1 MKLCARSFFASLC
14 LALLVLA
21 TAAHADAPGKDAG
34 QGPRILILHSYAPD
48 FSWTRELHAGI
59 VSVLQAPEV
68 QARYRVEYMDA
79 KHHGSPDYLDRLLDL
94 YREKYAGTRFDGL
107 LLTDNHALDLAA
119 RHREDLFP
127 NTPMAACGINDP
139 ASIPANAGDM
149 HIIIENLAHRETLEA
164 ALRQNPQT
172 RTIFVIVDDTL
183 TGQFIRQDFLTQT
196 RPLTDRVKIEIL
208 PPQTADELVAFARE
222 RQPGELLY
230 LLVYFQD
237 AAGTV
242 YTAEEM
248 PRRIAAAS
256 PVPMYVAW
264 DFQMDSGAV
273 GGRVTSAFGHGEMA
287 ARTLLAR
294 IAGASPPRIQDVLAH
309 LNRHTYDYRALQRFG
324 IALANLPDDAILLHR
339 PQSYYEVHR
348 SAILIAL
355 SIIAI
360 LGLIIVLLIQNVR
373 RQLKIN
379 LGNSEILTLNREVIE
394 TQRELLSTLGEV
406 IESRSHD
413 TANHVRRVAAYSA
426 LLAEKYG
433 LPTEDIQLLEAASPM
448 HDVGKIGIPDSIL
461 NKPGKLTAEEYE
473 IIKHHTVIGQ
483 RILHT
488 SDRKL
493 MASARTIALQH
504 HERWDGTG
512 YPCGL
517 KGEAISL
524 LARISALADV
534 YDALSLGRTYK
545 QPWPK
550 EKVLG
555 YIRQERGGMFDPR
568 IVDLFFEHLDALE
581 AIKDRLSDP
590 AAFPGGHDLAVPVA
604 CPAELG

>member
-273 GGRVTSAFGHGEMA
+273 GGRVTSAFGHGEM
-287 ARTLLAR
+287 
-294 IAGASPPRIQDVLAH
+294 
-309 LNRHTYDYRALQRFG
+309 
-324 IALANLPDDAILLHR
+324 
-339 PQSYYEVHR
+339 
-348 SAILIAL
+348 
-355 SIIAI
+355 
-360 LGLIIVLLIQNVR
+360 
-373 RQLKIN
+373 
-379 LGNSEILTLNREVIE
+379 
-394 TQRELLSTLGEV
+394 
-406 IESRSHD
+406 
-413 TANHVRRVAAYSA
+413 
-426 LLAEKYG
+426 
-433 LPTEDIQLLEAASPM
+433 
-448 HDVGKIGIPDSIL
+448 
-461 NKPGKLTAEEYE
+461 
-473 IIKHHTVIGQ
+473 
-483 RILHT
+483 
-488 SDRKL
+488 
-493 MASARTIALQH
+493 
-504 HERWDGTG
+504 W
-512 YPCGL
+512 
-517 KGEAISL
+517 
-524 LARISALADV
+524 
-534 YDALSLGRTYK
+534 
-545 QPWPK
+545 
-550 EKVLG
+550 
-555 YIRQERGGMFDPR
+555 
-568 IVDLFFEHLDALE
+568 
-581 AIKDRLSDP
+581 
-590 AAFPGGHDLAVPVA
+590 
-604 CPAELG
+604 